1 MGNDVSRNVNININ
15 YNISTSGGDKAAAAA
30 SAAEKAT
37 DNLNK
42 AAQSYGNIAPGA
54 YQKVNRNIESMT
66 VEMQRLRAQIQ
77 LTQLT
82 DTKRLSELTAKYQ
95 QLKQTVDQANK
106 ALLSTPQNIKKTADS
121 AQAASSQF
129 SNLYTAIKA
138 AVSASIVKE
147 IVSVSLEMSRLA
159 GNTESVTRAF
169 QNQIPNA
176 TALLADLRK
185 ATQGTVTDFDLMQ
198 KALQS
203 ANFGIDVQ
211 KLPQLLEFAQVR
223 AQQTGISVDYLVNSI
238 VTGIGRKSILVLD
251 NLGISA
257 NRLKEEFNGASIK
270 AQSVGDVTAAV
281 SRIAAEEL
289 KKMGGAIETAA
300 TSTDQLNVSWQK
312 FRTTL
317 STIFIEGTIP
327 KALKGFIDSFQ
338 ALAEAQLKGVSVA
351 EVFKQRQ
358 IDEIA
363 LISANEFASRR
374 LTGTREENIKAIQE
388 EIDALTHSVGAYGN
402 FKNANEQAIQS
413 LVKERDAV
421 NLAVKAHQTSSF
433 EASKDL
439 VRINEEIALR
449 RRLTG
454 AKVEDTLIDQEIL
467 KLLQQRLVALQV
479 VNVAEEEQTG
489 IIERK
494 KQQIED
500 LQDAIEKTNNPSDLG
515 PGGALVKQLEI
526 AQAEL
531 GDLQR
536 AFIEFTK
543 FPKAI
548 LDYQAEI
555 KKNAKSNDTF
565 EATKQLNQEFGNLD
579 AVTARI
585 EGNIDKIAAGLIKIP
600 TALPGVVDLRTE
612 LQKTF
617 DNAQGLFLNSGIDI
631 FAQQIT
637 SIASVEADS
646 YNARINNLQSFYK
659 EQQVLAGDNEKQKD
673 ILRIQEDRKIKELR
687 RQQFEAEQRAQRA
700 AVIINTAAS
709 IAKTAANLGFPAAIP
724 FIIVAAAEGAAQI
737 AIINRQKSNFAKG
750 VLNLKG
756 PGTET
761 SDSIPANLS
770 KGESVMTAKETRESG
785 NILKAIRDNKIN
797 DRLLKN
803 LHVTGNGVTVMG
815 MDDDRIVKA
824 IKAQQAPDFVRIGNH
839 IYEVRKSQDGVH
851 TRIRRKA
858 MG

>member
-1 MGNDVSRNVNININ
+1 MADRTVNININ
-15 YNISTSGGDKAAAAA
+15 YKVNTADVQKATAA
-30 SAAEKAT
+30 SAAADQAT
-37 DNLNK
+37 QNLTK
-42 AAQSYGNIAPGA
+42 SAQTYGNVAPGA
-54 YQKVNRNIESMT
+54 YQKVNRNIETMT

-82 DTKRLSELTAKYQ
+82 DTKRLQELTAKYQ
-95 QLKQTVDQANK
+95 NLKQIVDQANK
-106 ALLSTPQNIKKTADS
+106 ALLGTPAAIKKTSDAT
-121 AQAASSQF
+121 QIASNNFNS
-129 SNLYTAIKA
+129 LYTGIKA
-138 AVSASIVKE
+138 VLTAGLVREVVSI
-147 IVSVSLEMSRLA
+147 SLEMSRLA

-176 TALLADLRK
+176 TALLAELRR

-211 KLPQLLEFAQVR
+211 QLPKLLEFAQVR
-223 AQQTGISVDYLVNSI
+223 AQQTGVAVDYLVNSI
-238 VTGIGRKSILVLD
+238 VTGIGRKSLLILD

-270 AQSVGDVTAAV
+270 SQSVGDVTAAV
-281 SRIAAEEL
+281 SRIATEEL

-317 STIFIEGTIP
+317 STIFIEGSIP

-338 ALAEAQLKGVSVA
+338 TLAEAQLKGISVS
-351 EVFKQRQ
+351 ELYKQRQ
-358 IDEIA
+358 TEEIA

-374 LTGTREENIKAIQE
+374 LTGTREENIQALQE
-388 EIDALTHSVGAYGN
+388 EIAALTHSVGAYGN
-402 FKNANEQAIQS
+402 FKNANEEAIKS
-413 LVKERDAV
+413 LTKERDAIALQV
-421 NLAVKAHQTSSF
+421 KGRQISAVEGDK
-433 EASKDL
+433 E
-439 VRINEEIALR
+439 VGRINREIDLR
-449 RRLTG
+449 KRLTG
-454 AKVEDTLIDQEIL
+454 AKIDDTLIDQEIL
-467 KLLQQRLVALQV
+467 KLLQQRLVALQT
-479 VNVAEEEQTG
+479 VNDGEIEQTG

-500 LQDAIEKTNNPSDLG
+500 LQEAIEKTNNPADLG
-515 PGGALVKQLEI
+515 PGGLLVKQLEI

-531 GDLQR
+531 ADLQR

-543 FPKAI
+543 IPKAI

-555 KKNAKSNDTF
+555 KKNVKSNDIH
-565 EATKQLNQEFGNLD
+565 EANQQFADEFFNIDEVTKRIEANLD
-579 AVTARI
+579 A
-585 EGNIDKIAAGLIKIP
+585 IANGFIKIS
-600 TALPGVVDLRTE
+600 AHKPGIVDLRSE
-612 LQKTF
+612 LEKVF
-617 DNAQGLFLNSGIDI
+617 DD
-631 FAQQIT
+631 AQQFFIEAGT
-637 SIASVEADS
+637 DIIANQIISIASQEANS
-646 YNARINNLQSFYK
+646 YALRINNLQSFYK

-673 ILRIQEDRKIKELR
+673 ILRLQEDRKIKELR
-687 RQQFEAEQRAQRA
+687 RQQFQAEQRAQIAA
-700 AVIINTAAS
+700 AVVNTAAS
-709 IAKTAANLGFPAAIP
+709 ITKTASNLGFPAAIP

-737 AIINRQKSNFAKG
+737 AIIKRQQSNFAKG

-770 KGESVMTAKETRESG
+770 KGESVMTARETRESG
-785 NILKAIRDNKIN
+785 NILKAIRENRLN
-797 DRLLKN
+797 DKLLQS
-803 LHVTGNGVTVMG
+803 LHLTKDGVKVVG
-815 MDDDRIVKA
+815 MSDERIVKA
-824 IKAQQAPDFVRIGNH
+824 INANKPPDIIRIGNQ
-839 IYEVRKSQDGVH
+839 IYEAKKSQDGVS

>member
-1 MGNDVSRNVNININ
+1 MAGDRTVNININ
-15 YNISTSGGDKAAAAA
+15 YKVNTAEVQKATAA
-30 SAAEKAT
+30 SAAADQAT
-37 DNLNK
+37 QNLTK
-42 AAQSYGNIAPGA
+42 SSQTYGNVAPGA
-54 YQKVNRNIESMT
+54 YQKVNRNIETMT

-82 DTKRLSELTAKYQ
+82 DTKRLQELTAKYQ
-95 QLKQTVDQANK
+95 NLKQIVDQANK
-106 ALLSTPQNIKKTADS
+106 SLLGTPAAIKKTSDAT
-121 AQAASSQF
+121 QVASNNFNS
-129 SNLYTAIKA
+129 LYTGIKA
-138 AVSASIVKE
+138 VLTAGLVREVVNI
-147 IVSVSLEMSRLA
+147 SLEMSRLA

-176 TALLADLRK
+176 TALLAELRK

-211 KLPQLLEFAQVR
+211 QLPKLLEFAQVR
-223 AQQTGISVDYLVNSI
+223 AQQTGIAVDYLVNSI
-238 VTGIGRKSILVLD
+238 VTGIGRKSLLILD

-257 NRLKEEFNGASIK
+257 NRLKEEFDGASIK
-270 AQSVGDVTAAV
+270 SQSVGDVTAAV

-317 STIFIEGTIP
+317 STIFIEGAIP
-327 KALKGFIDSFQ
+327 KGLKGFIDSFQ
-338 ALAEAQLKGVSVA
+338 TLAEAQLKGVSVS
-351 EVFKQRQ
+351 EIYKQRQ
-358 IDEIA
+358 TEEIA
-363 LISANEFASRR
+363 LISANEFATRR
-374 LTGTREENIKAIQE
+374 LNGTKEENIQALEE
-388 EIDALTHSVGAYGN
+388 EIAALTHSVGAYGN
-402 FKNANEQAIQS
+402 FKNANEAAIQS
-413 LVKERDAV
+413 LVKERDAI
-421 NLAVKAHQTSSF
+421 NLQIKAHQTSSL

-449 RRLTG
+449 RRLTT
-454 AKVEDTLIDQEIL
+454 AKIDDTLIDQEIL
-467 KLLQQRLVALQV
+467 KLLQQRLVALQI
-479 VNVAEEEQTG
+479 VNDKEVEQTG

-515 PGGALVKQLEI
+515 PGGLLITQLEI

-531 GDLQR
+531 ADLQR

-543 FPKAI
+543 IPKAI

-555 KKNAKSNDTF
+555 KKNTRANDTF

-579 AVTARI
+579 AVTTRI
-585 EGNIDKIAAGLIKIP
+585 EANLDAIANGFIKISE
-600 TALPGVVDLRTE
+600 AKPGIVDLRSE
-612 LQKTF
+612 LEKVFAEAEQFFVEAGT
-617 DNAQGLFLNSGIDI
+617 DI
-631 FAQQIT
+631 IANQIISIT
-637 SIASVEADS
+637 SQEANS
-646 YNARINNLQSFYK
+646 YALRINNLQAFYK

-673 ILRIQEDRKIKELR
+673 ILRLQEDRKIKELR
-687 RQQFEAEQRAQRA
+687 RQQFQAEQRAQIAA
-700 AVIINTAAS
+700 AVVNTAAS
-709 IAKTAANLGFPAAIP
+709 ITKTASNLGFPAAIP

-737 AIINRQKSNFAKG
+737 AIIKRQQSNFAKG

-770 KGESVMTAKETRESG
+770 KGESVMTARETRESG
-785 NILKAIRDNKIN
+785 NILKAIRENRLN
-797 DRLLKN
+797 DKLLQG
-803 LHVTGNGVTVMG
+803 LHLTKEGVKVVG
-815 MDDDRIVKA
+815 MSDERIVKA
-824 IKAQQAPDFVRIGNH
+824 INANRPPDIIRIGNQV
-839 IYEVRKSQDGVH
+839 YEARKSQDGVS